1 MHASLDEE
9 QPHRYGCTATLLA
22 GGKVLFACVDDGM
35 AGIAMNQSEIY
46 KP

>member
-9 QPHRYGCTATLLA
+9 QPQRYGCTATLLA
-22 GGKVLFACVDDGM
+22 GGKVLVASGDDGM
-35 AGIAMNQSEIY
+35 AGIAMNQAEIY